1 MATNTKNSKRSSV
14 RVAHS
19 RQAVSRRRGVVVRQ
33 SRRGRAGVKKA
44 GLIAGGIVLALVIAG
59 LALFSAAGR
68 QIKECCN
75 PLAPIASVV
84 FDGASAN
91 SESVPPTGVLG
102 DEFRH
107 AADENRSI
115 RLVGIDGA
123 GNVVSNEQFDM
134 TPKLDNGTVLKVAGR
149 AEQATVANLDKVE
162 QKINDANTA
171 VPGQAVF
178 LGLERLQ
185 LNTSAPI
192 YVVSSLLDTSDPL
205 DMRRL
210 GWDVAP
216 KKVVAGLKK
225 SAELPD
231 LTGADITFVVRPVAG
246 DQEQLRQPQVE
257 YREVLWRELALA
269 SGAAKV
275 RFVYV
280 DGTAPS
286 STVAGPVVPIPPPPT
301 TPVPV
306 NPKSGTCTVDTSA
319 YFASDSDRLLDR
331 AGTKAALRECVA
343 EIGTNASVEV
353 VGYTAGSDPDSKF
366 AQALSKRRAR
376 AIAELLESLGVPSS
390 HIEAVGMGN
399 RNQPYPDPYD
409 ARNRSVVVSITN

>member
-1 MATNTKNSKRSSV
+1 MATNTKRRKRSSV
-14 RVAHS
+14 RVTNS
-19 RQAVSRRRGVVVRQ
+19 RQAVSRRSGVVVRP
-33 SRRGRAGVKKA
+33 SRRGSVGVKKA
-44 GLIAGGIVLALVIAG
+44 RLVAGGIVLALIIAG
-59 LALFSAAGR
+59 LALLSAAGK

-75 PLAPIASVV
+75 PLEPIASVV
-84 FDGASAN
+84 FDEATAN
-91 SESVPPTGVLG
+91 AKSVPLTGLFG
-102 DEFRH
+102 DEFRL

-123 GNVVSNEQFDM
+123 GKVVSNEQFDL

-149 AEQATVANLDKVE
+149 VEQATAANLDKVE
-162 QKINDANTA
+162 QKINDANSA

-192 YVVSSLLDTSDPL
+192 YVVSSLLDTADPL

-216 KKVVAGLKK
+216 KEVVAGLKRA
-225 SAELPD
+225 AELPD
-231 LTGADITFVVRPVAG
+231 LTGADITFIVRPVAG

-257 YREVLWRELALA
+257 YREALWREVARA
-269 SGAAKV
+269 SGASRV
-275 RFVYV
+275 RFVYA

-286 STVAGPVVPIPPPPT
+286 STVVGPVVPIPPPPT

-319 YFASDSDRLLDR
+319 YFASDSDRLLDPV
-331 AGTKAALRECVA
+331 GTKGALRDCVA
-343 EIGTNASVEV
+343 QIGPNASVEV
-353 VGYTAGSDPDSKF
+353 VGHTAGPDPDSKF
-366 AQALSKRRAR
+366 AEALSKKRAR
-376 AIAELLESLGVPSS
+376 AIAELLESLGVLSG
-390 HIEAVGMGN
+390 HIEALGMGN
-399 RNQPYPDPYD
+399 RSQPYPDPFD